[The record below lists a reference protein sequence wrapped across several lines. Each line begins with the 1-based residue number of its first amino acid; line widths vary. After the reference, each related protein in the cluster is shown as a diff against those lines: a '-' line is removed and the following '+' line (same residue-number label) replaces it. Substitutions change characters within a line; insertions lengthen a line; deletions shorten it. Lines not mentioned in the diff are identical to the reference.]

1 MRPSP
6 AWLALTVA
14 LAAAA
19 LPGAADTITLTN
31 GHVIEADRTW
41 VQGTQLLYEK
51 NGGTFGLPRS
61 LVLKVDQHATPEPT
75 KDPDVRLA
83 RERIQAGDPAEA
95 VRLLRAA
102 LARDPSSLAALQAL
116 AKAYLDLG
124 DARSARDAADKA
136 LRLDARDATS
146 LALRGDA
153 LLALGDRTGAEI
165 EFRKS
170 LQLHADADIQR
181 KVDELR
187 PSPTP
192 TKGALFRLRYDGGV
206 NEPLGM
212 AVLNAL
218 TDAYNEY
225 ARRLGGSPDKPITVV
240 LQAEA
245 RFQDARPPLWA
256 DGLNDGTIH
265 VPIQG
270 LDSPTPRLVRVLR
283 HELAHSFVAAR
294 TAGNCPTWLHE
305 GIAQWLEGGDPG
317 REDASLAPIA
327 RDGRLLPLLTLEA
340 PFQGL
345 SEADATLAYAE
356 SVSAVGYIL
365 RRSGEAG
372 VVRLLSA
379 LGDRIP
385 SEEALPVALAL
396 SYPELQKGWS
406 DSLRT
411 AAAAS
416 GR

>member
-1 MRPSP
+1 MRASP
-6 AWLALTVA
+6 ARLALTVA
-14 LAAAA
+14 FAVVA
-19 LPGAADTITLTN
+19 LPAAADTITLTN

-61 LVLKVDQHATPEPT
+61 LVLKVDQHAAPEPT
-75 KDPDVRLA
+75 KDPDVRIA
-83 RERIQAGDPAEA
+83 RDRLQAGDPAEA

-136 LRLDARDATS
+136 LRLDDRDATS

-165 EFRKS
+165 EYRRS

-181 KVDELR
+181 KMEELR

-212 AVLNAL
+212 AVLKAL

-225 ARRLGGSPDKPITVV
+225 ARRLAGSPDKPITVV

-305 GIAQWLEGGDPG
+305 GVAQWLEGGDPS
-317 REDASLAPIA
+317 REDASLASAA

-372 VVRLLSA
+372 IVRLLSA

-406 DSLRT
+406 DSLKS